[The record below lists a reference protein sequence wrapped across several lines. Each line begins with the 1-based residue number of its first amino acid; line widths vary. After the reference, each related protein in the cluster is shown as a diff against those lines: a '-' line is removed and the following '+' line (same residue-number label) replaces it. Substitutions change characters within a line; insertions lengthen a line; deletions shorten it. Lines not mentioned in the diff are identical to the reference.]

1 MTVGINGTNRDQ
13 LKLKKKSLSATL
25 NGKMCI
31 QKIITHT
38 MPLHSLVFIF
48 IFVENIMTL
57 LLSLYV
63 VVVVVNGGVCL
74 WYCVG
79 LCASIQLVK
88 PF

>member
-1 MTVGINGTNRDQ
+1 
-13 LKLKKKSLSATL
+13 
-25 NGKMCI
+25 
-31 QKIITHT
+31 
-38 MPLHSLVFIF
+38 MPLHSLVVIF

-74 WYCVG
+74 CYCVG